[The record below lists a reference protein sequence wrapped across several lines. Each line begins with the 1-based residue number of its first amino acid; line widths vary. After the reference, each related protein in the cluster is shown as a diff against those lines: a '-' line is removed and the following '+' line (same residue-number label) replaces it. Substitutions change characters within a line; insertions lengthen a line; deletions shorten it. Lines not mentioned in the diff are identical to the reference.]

1 MTVANNIKRYR
12 KLNNLLQKQLADKL
26 GVSSQVISNWE
37 RGYTSPNYEDII
49 KLSDVLE
56 CSTDDLL
63 GKEKKHHEEDPFED
77 AEALMFSD
85 KEGFDNLPE
94 EEKETVKKQ
103 VDDFLS
109 YILDQ
114 KKKDKYVIASLLFI
128 NINSIIIHD

>member
-12 KLNNLLQKQLADKL
+12 KLNNLLQKQLADKV

-94 EEKETVKKQ
+94 EEKEAVKKQ

-114 KKKDKYVIASLLFI
+114 KKKDK
-128 NINSIIIHD
+128 